1 MLGIDYEQL
10 QELITSAEL
19 QHNKKQEAIEK
30 KKTRIIKKGG
40 GRKPQL
46 DVSEQILLTLVY
58 LRHSPSFQLLGWQ
71 FGVSESTANEV
82 FHYWQKIL
90 RDIVPS
96 SLLEQVKK
104 CGLDWELVREVLPE
118 FELIVDS
125 SEQARERPKEYE
137 EQKQFYSGKKNNHTL
152 KNQFIV
158 LPKGKDIIDVL
169 PGEPGSS
176 SDINLF
182 RSRLEEFADSPKFS
196 GDKAY
201 KGELQI
207 STPHK
212 RPKKG
217 KLTPAQKQ
225 ENIEASRSRIGV
237 ENLIRKVKIFKVA
250 QERFRL
256 LPSTYKSVILT
267 VCGLVRFRIRDLVIT

>member
-1 MLGIDYEQL
+1 MNSPLDYIVKNPQQTKRLLGIDYEQL

-19 QHNKKQEAIEK
+19 QHNKKQESIEK

-40 GRKPQL
+40 GRKHQL

-82 FHYWQKIL
+82 FHYWQKIW
-90 RDIVPS
+90 RDLVPS

-104 CGLDWELVREVLPE
+104 SGLDWELVREVLPE
-118 FELIVDS
+118 FQLIVDS
-125 SEQARERPKEYE
+125 SEQARERPEEYE
-137 EQKQFYSGKKNNHTL
+137 QQQKFYSGKKKNHTL

-158 LPKGKDIIDVL
+158 LPRGKDIVDVL
-169 PGEPGSS
+169 PGEPGPS

-182 RSRLEEFADSPKFS
+182 RSRLEEFAESQKFS

-201 KGELQI
+201 KGESQI
-207 STPHK
+207 TTPHK
-212 RPKKG
+212 RPKNG

-225 ENIEASRSRIGV
+225 ENLELSQSRIGV
-237 ENLIRKVKIFKVA
+237 
-250 QERFRL
+250 
-256 LPSTYKSVILT
+256 
-267 VCGLVRFRIRDLVIT
+267 